1 MPTTRER
8 IRALLDE
15 LLPESHDI
23 DGVIDPAA
31 THSKRPSTDGR
42 SLTGTAPVCGTASVL
57 DFWGPSQTR
66 ER

>member
-31 THSKRPSTDGR
+31 LHAKRLSTDGH
-42 SLTGTAPVCGTASVL
+42 SLSGTAPLCGASSVL
-57 DFWGPSQTR
+57 DLWGPSQTR